1 MCFKIPNTIM
11 KTKMMNNP
19 NLKVNTTSTTATIKN
34 KKWNGFSFIS
44 FNVSF
49 GIVSYLILLIIR
61 KDKIKTMGTM
71 NEEYGSEN
79 PSL

>member
-1 MCFKIPNTIM
+1 M

-19 NLKVNTTSTTATIKN
+19 NLKVNNTSTTATIKN

-61 KDKIKTMGTM
+61 KDKIKIIGIM
-71 NEEYGSEN
+71 NEE
-79 PSL
+79 

>member
-1 MCFKIPNTIM
+1 M

-19 NLKVNTTSTTATIKN
+19 NLKVNNTSTTATIKN
-34 KKWNGFSFIS
+34 KKWNGFSFIP
-44 FNVSF
+44 FNVNF

-61 KDKIKTMGTM
+61 KDKIKIIGIM